1 MKYDMSSSR
10 CIGIVDSVSPNEI
23 KGYLLDNAPSS
34 LSIYEGNLTLFP
46 RINGYL
52 MIPNET
58 GWLVCMIS
66 WIGYNHS
73 KEPNE
78 VNLPQGYRMIYLNT
92 LGHIVKSF
100 NDMIFERGVFSL
112 PTVGENI
119 LLPTLE
125 QLNCIVKN
133 TDENTITIGT
143 SPLAG
148 DQEIKIS
155 VDSLFG
161 RHLAVLGNTGSGK
174 SCTVSGL
181 IRWSIEQSIVKI
193 NEDEVSPNF
202 RAIIL
207 DPNGEYR
214 NTFDDLN
221 NKLEISRFAVTPSK
235 EEQINGVKQLN
246 VPAWM
251 WTSDEWASIV
261 RATNA
266 TQLPI
271 LKQALRE
278 LKCSDMESAELEHVS
293 DVMLNLEVYK
303 LMLFIKTS
311 ISSQCYLTNEK
322 KKFGE
327 CLKARNLN
335 LKQLKGIIKDVDFSV
350 NGLDNLIAYLDE
362 LDDKHYKRGS
372 DPSGKYETYSPFE
385 LGELNQA
392 FQIVNDIIGFIGKP
406 IDTYLVSEDNPVQ
419 FNIDNLSDYVDKIAQ
434 EKDSLQYVQFMT
446 TRIKSLLNN
455 TVISSVINNKSEE
468 SLLKWIEDFLA
479 TNQNKGKL
487 CIIDLSLL
495 PLDVIHLLVA
505 VIARLIFESLQR
517 YRKHY
522 GNELPTLLLM
532 EEAHTFIKRY
542 TDNADEFSSD
552 KLSSKIFERIAREG
566 RKFGLGMIV
575 SSQRPSELSP
585 TVLSQCNS
593 YILHRIVN
601 DKDQEMVKR
610 LVPDNLGRLLDELP
624 SLPQKKAIV
633 LGAAVPIPTLVDINE
648 IPLLQRPKSDDP
660 KFWDVWTRKEPRE
673 SNWEPV
679 VDRWQ
684 KKNNQP
690 EDKE

>member
-1 MKYDMSSSR
+1 VICNNYNYS
-10 CIGIVDSVSPNEI
+10 CVGIVDSVSPVEI
-23 KGYLLDNAPSS
+23 KGFLLDNAPNN
-34 LSIYEGNLTLFP
+34 LSIIEGNLTLFP
-46 RINGYL
+46 RINGYVV
-52 MIPNET
+52 IPNET

-73 KEPNE
+73 KDINE
-78 VNLPQGYRMIYLNT
+78 VNLPQGSRMIYLNT
-92 LGHIVKSF
+92 LGHIVRTIK
-100 NDMIFERGVFSL
+100 DMTFERGVFSL
-112 PTVGENI
+112 PTVGDSI

-148 DQEIKIS
+148 NQEIKIS

-181 IRWSIEQSIVKI
+181 IRWSIEQSISKI
-193 NEDEVSPNF
+193 NNDEISPNF

-207 DPNGEYR
+207 DPNGEYK

-221 NKLEISRFAVTPSK
+221 NKIEISRFSVMPSQ
-235 EEQINGVKQLN
+235 EEKDNGVKQLN

-261 RATNA
+261 MASRG
-266 TQLPI
+266 TQRPM
-271 LKQALRE
+271 LKEALRDLKNQKSDNAFLSSDKQKNQLLLQIEIYKFDIFLRSSKSNDSFCNKDKNNFGYE
-278 LKCSDMESAELEHVS
+278 LMSRKDNISTYLNNSEINSEHKQCIT
-293 DVMLNLEVYK
+293 DL
-303 LMLFIKTS
+303 
-311 ISSQCYLTNEK
+311 ISKIDE
-322 KKFGE
+322 
-327 CLKARNLN
+327 
-335 LKQLKGIIKDVDFSV
+335 IIKITFIEDTQN
-350 NGLDNLIAYLDE
+350 NGKYNRFTAFKIEQMTDINTKLNIVLSNFPK
-362 LDDKHYKRGS
+362 LDD
-372 DPSGKYETYSPFE
+372 
-385 LGELNQA
+385 N
-392 FQIVNDIIGFIGKP
+392 
-406 IDTYLVSEDNPVQ
+406 YLCNEDDLIP
-419 FNIDNLSDYVDKIAQ
+419 FNINNLSSYIESLAY
-434 EKDSLQYVQFMT
+434 DSTSFQYIQFMT
-446 TRIKSLLNN
+446 MRINSLLNN
-455 TVISSVINNKSEE
+455 TVISSVINNNSKE
-468 SLLKWIEDFLA
+468 SLAEWIEGFLSA
-479 TNQNKGKL
+479 KENKGKL

-505 VIARLIFESLQR
+505 VISRLIFESLQR
-517 YRKHY
+517 FRKCY
-522 GNELPTLLLM
+522 GNELPTLLVM

-542 TDNADEFSSD
+542 TDNPDEFSSD
-552 KLSSKIFERIAREG
+552 KLSTKIFERIAREG

-633 LGAAVPIPTLVDINE
+633 LGAAVPIPTLVEINDLPE
-648 IPLLQRPKSDDP
+648 NNRPKSDDP
-660 KFWDVWTRKEPRE
+660 KFWDVWTGKEAR
-673 SNWEPV
+673 SNNWEPI
-679 VDRWQ
+679 VDGWQ
-684 KKNNQP
+684 KNF
-690 EDKE
+690 KEK